1 MSSEGDRNMMTM
13 LNQMN
18 QLQSQVAFDRTEAGG
33 VFDTDYSGAQRAEK
47 DRQIAEKVRQIAE
60 RDAHI
65 RQLIL
70 ERGHLQSSA
79 QQHLTYLQSTSSQAI
94 RGVRA
99 ALGVFED
106 SIRSDGVA
114 LQQMMHKDAS
124 ARQTAPVPPA
134 TGH

>member
-1 MSSEGDRNMMTM
+1 MSSEGGRNMMAM

-33 VFDTDYSGAQRAEK
+33 LLDTDYSGAQRAEK

-79 QQHLTYLQSTSSQAI
+79 QQHLHHLQTHSSDAI
-94 RGVRA
+94 RGLRA
-99 ALGVFED
+99 ALGAFEE
-106 SIRSDGVA
+106 SIRVC
-114 LQQMMHKDAS
+114 
-124 ARQTAPVPPA
+124 V
-134 TGH
+134 